1 MPIPEISLYIPSKK
15 DWFEPLATMWLESF
29 QVILQEIKGYLN
41 RNKAKKEK
49 AFEAIEAI
57 LKASNRTSI
66 FITKQRKGTYKS
78 DVVLSE
84 LWLEAASKV
93 RDLDL
98 DLYMKLLENAEYWAN
113 PKEWDD
119 NRIERAK
126 TFLLELKRTSKKLL
140 E

>member
-1 MPIPEISLYIPSKK
+1 
-15 DWFEPLATMWLESF
+15 MWLESF
-29 QVILQEIKGYLN
+29 QIILQELKGYLN
-41 RNKAKKEK
+41 RNKAKKDK
-49 AFEAIEAI
+49 TFEAIEAI

-78 DVVLSE
+78 DIILSE

-98 DLYMKLLENAEYWAN
+98 DLYMKLLQNAEYWAN
-113 PKEWDD
+113 PKNWDND
-119 NRIERAK
+119 RIIRAQY
-126 TFLLELKRTSKKLL
+126 FLLELKRTAKKLL